1 MPTIYF
7 LLFRLTC
14 LYIIIYNRYVKRLI
28 SGLVSTILVSIQIP
42 SQVTVQIHTSLQQ
55 FIATTKSFEG
65 GIRVGD
71 SPTNLAVNTVT
82 NKIYT
87 SNNGFTYDVSVV
99 DGLASKILTTN
110 KSIWQDTD
118 TYFRDIH
125 HKNNHN

>member
-1 MPTIYF
+1 M
-7 LLFRLTC
+7 
-14 LYIIIYNRYVKRLI
+14 
-28 SGLVSTILVSIQIP
+28 VSTILVSIQIP

-65 GIRVGD
+65 DIRVGD

-118 TYFRDIH
+118 TLL
-125 HKNNHN
+125 

>member
-1 MPTIYF
+1 M
-7 LLFRLTC
+7 
-14 LYIIIYNRYVKRLI
+14 
-28 SGLVSTILVSIQIP
+28 SIQIP
-42 SQVTVQIHTSLQQ
+42 SQVRAVHIYHYNNLLRQQ
-55 FIATTKSFEG
+55 NLLRE

-118 TYFRDIH
+118 TLL
-125 HKNNHN
+125 